1 MKVVWCRRGVNDV
14 ARKLKLVADVVGVVP
29 VCGGIPEGPSPLPEP
44 DKECKFAGASETG
57 FTMSNDITN
66 VGSEV

>member
-29 VCGGIPEGPSPLPEP
+29 VCGGIPEGLSALPEP
-44 DKECKFAGASETG
+44 DMKCGLARMPVFGLA
-57 FTMSNDITN
+57 MNNDIAN
-66 VGSEV
+66 V